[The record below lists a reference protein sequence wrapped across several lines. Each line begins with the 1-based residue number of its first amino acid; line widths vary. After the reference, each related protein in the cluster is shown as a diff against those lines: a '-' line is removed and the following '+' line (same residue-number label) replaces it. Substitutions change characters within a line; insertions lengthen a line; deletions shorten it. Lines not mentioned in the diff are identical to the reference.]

1 MPKMVRTATGSLVDW
16 DLLRISAQSG
26 NNVAKEVDIVSAPT
40 QATRRAQR
48 AKMDA
53 ARKLLDQMA
62 AEVEAASTQPTTPTK
77 KKSPPAVDRTAEPM
91 ENPTN
96 D

>member
-1 MPKMVRTATGSLVDW
+1 MVRTATGSLVDW
-16 DLLRISAQSG
+16 DLIRISAQAN

-53 ARKLLDQMA
+53 ARKLLDKMT
-62 AEVEAASTQPTTPTK
+62 AEVEASQPTTPKTK
-77 KKSPPAVDRTAEPM
+77 AQRGVDLNEKTQ
-91 ENPTN
+91 ENQTN